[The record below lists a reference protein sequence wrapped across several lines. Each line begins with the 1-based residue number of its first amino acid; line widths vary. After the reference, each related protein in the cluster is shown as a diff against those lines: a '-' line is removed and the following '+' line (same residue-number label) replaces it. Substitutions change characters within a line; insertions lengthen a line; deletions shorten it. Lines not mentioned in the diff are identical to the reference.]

1 MTPAGVGNLPPGDPK
16 TAVSDSLKEF
26 EPTKLISQHSPRR
39 QGNHPAKPQQ
49 ARLLWQNLTSGTY
62 SQKQNL

>member
-1 MTPAGVGNLPPGDPK
+1 MTPAGVGNLLPGDSK
-16 TAVSDSLKEF
+16 TALIRYFTENLLS
-26 EPTKLISQHSPRR
+26 KLISKHCPRR